1 MHTERIV
8 APQWTVDTVSEP
20 GILHL
25 TLRGRISG
33 DEMRAFVAA
42 HNAAIDKLERADY
55 KVFCD
60 LRELAPLAP
69 DCAALFEQAKRYSD
83 AHRNFRG
90 SAVWV
95 SGAVV
100 SLQHARTSKT
110 SGVASTELISS
121 DEAALREHLAT
132 VWRNG

>member
-1 MHTERIV
+1 MHAERIV

-20 GILHL
+20 GVLRLALH
-25 TLRGRISG
+25 GRISIE
-33 DEMRAFVAA
+33 EMRAFVAA
-42 HNAAIDKLERADY
+42 HNAAIDKLDGADY
-55 KVFCD
+55 KVLCD
-60 LRELAPLAP
+60 IRELAPLAP
-69 DCAALFEQAKRYSD
+69 DCTALFEEAKRYSD

-95 SGAVV
+95 AGAVV

-121 DEAALREHLAT
+121 DEAALREHLT
-132 VWRNG
+132 KVWRNG